1 MFFHRLCRLLLVLSC
16 LWGGVPLA
24 SQGASP
30 LDSEA
35 FKNPDAVYRPLQ
47 IIHGPDQYLKNP
59 GSLEGPE
66 GIGERL
72 DLLRSMGVG
81 GIVTNVGSRNYLMDA
96 KEWDVFRLAVEEAR
110 KRGMP
115 LWLYDEKG
123 YPSGTAGGIVTRS
136 NPELAAQGIACY
148 TKTVKGPAAVRF
160 DLPESC
166 RAFAWVGVFRD
177 KDTVED
183 LCARVNP
190 SGTLLWDAPE
200 GEWTVVYLAHRYMYE
215 GTHAS
220 GNVSEFKQYINVLDP
235 RATAAFLRVTHE
247 RYLRELSPE
256 AWSGFRAIFTDEPSF
271 MASYVGPV
279 PQNLDGKIAVMDKP
293 LFEDRPPAVPWV
305 HDLPELFQ
313 KRWGYDLRPRLWHLF
328 FSDSPE
334 ACVTRQNYYELITER
349 YADAYF
355 GQIQDWCRAH
365 GIAASGHPLAEENI
379 LGHVLF
385 EGSILAVL
393 RRMDLPGIDMLN
405 SEPQQML
412 QGSDFIVPLQ
422 AASAARLTGAR
433 LVQAECSDWSMGN
446 SGRSATVPERR
457 GQANILYALGV
468 NVTTSYWGWNTIG
481 EEGYRAYNDYVG
493 RLSQILQNGEPVCDV
508 AVLYPI
514 RSAWAL
520 VRPVAG
526 GESYWEKLPE
536 RARMVEVIFK
546 SLVRLLAQN
555 QIPAHLVDEQALRE
569 AQLSDGQVRIGNQRY
584 RCVILPSLAALD
596 LASCQQLERLAAG
609 GVTIL
614 SAGALPDLAENAQ
627 NQAAVRESMQRLF
640 GPNGPARQMDWKEIP
655 AALRKSLPSDLTL
668 AEPNPNILCRHH
680 VIEGRTVY
688 FLASVSPD
696 PQTIHPRFATPGS
709 YAIYRPITGVIEPT
723 TATLEIKLEA
733 YEGVFVVGGIE
744 KK

>member
-1 MFFHRLCRLLLVLSC
+1 
-16 LWGGVPLA
+16 
-24 SQGASP
+24 
-30 LDSEA
+30 LDPES
-35 FKNPDAVYRPLQ
+35 FKNPDVAYRPLQ
-47 IIHGPDQYLKNP
+47 IIHGPDMYMKNP
-59 GSLEGPE
+59 GALEGPE

-81 GIVTNVGSRNYLMDA
+81 GVVTNVGSRNYLMDPRS
-96 KEWDVFRLAVEEAR
+96 WDVFRLAVEEAR

-166 RAFAWVGVFRD
+166 RAFYWAGVFRD

-183 LCARVNP
+183 LSARVNP

-215 GTHAS
+215 GTHAA

-256 AWSGFRAIFTDEPSF
+256 AWSSFRAIFTDEPSL
-271 MASYVGPV
+271 MSSYVGPV
-279 PQNLDGKIAVMDKP
+279 PKQFEGKIATLDKP

-313 KRWGYDLRPRLWHLF
+313 KRWGYDLHPRLWHLF

-349 YADAYF
+349 YAEAYF

-379 LGHVLF
+379 LGHVFF
-385 EGSILAVL
+385 EGSLLAVL
-393 RRMDLPGIDMLN
+393 RRMDLPGIDMLEC
-405 SEPQQML
+405 EPARML
-412 QGSDFIVPLQ
+412 EGSDFIVPLQ
-422 AASAARLTGAR
+422 AASAARLTGAK
-433 LVQAECSDWSMGN
+433 LVQAECSDWSLSN
-446 SGRSATVPERR
+446 RGREATLPERR
-457 GQANILYALGV
+457 GQANLLYALGV

-481 EEGYRAYNDYVG
+481 EAGYRAYNDYVG
-493 RLSQILQNGEPVCDV
+493 RLSQFLQNGEPVCDV

-520 VRPVAG
+520 VRPVSG
-526 GESYWEKLPE
+526 GESYWEKQTQS
-536 RARMVEVIFK
+536 AQMIEVVFK
-546 SLVRLLAQN
+546 SLMRLLTQN
-555 QIPAHLVDEQALRE
+555 QIAAHLVDEQALHE
-569 AQLSDGQVRIGNQRY
+569 AKVSDGKVQVGNQRY
-584 RCVILPSLAALD
+584 GCVVLPSLTALD
-596 LASCQQLERLAAG
+596 LESCKQLERFAAG

-640 GPNGPARQMDWKEIP
+640 APNGPARQMDWKEVP
-655 AALRKSLPSDLTL
+655 AAIRKKLPSDLTL

-680 VIEGRTVY
+680 TIEGRSVY

-696 PQTIHPRFATPGS
+696 PQTIHPQFAAPGP
-709 YAIYRPITGVIEPT
+709 YTLYRPITGAIEPS
-723 TATLEIKLEA
+723 AASLEIKLEP
-733 YEGVFVVGGIE
+733 YEGVFVVGTIE